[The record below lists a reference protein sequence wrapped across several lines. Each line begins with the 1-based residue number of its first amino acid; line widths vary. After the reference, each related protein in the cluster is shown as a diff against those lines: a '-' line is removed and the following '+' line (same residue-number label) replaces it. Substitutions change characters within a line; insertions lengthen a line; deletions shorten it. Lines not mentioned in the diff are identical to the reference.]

1 MMCRLL
7 LFQQWQ
13 PHSWQIFEPPL
24 FQSLG
29 KIMALLQCKK
39 DKLLMVARQAGRLLN
54 EADYSLLL
62 TGMTDVESSSQ
73 SSQ

>member
-1 MMCRLL
+1 
-7 LFQQWQ
+7 
-13 PHSWQIFEPPL
+13 
-24 FQSLG
+24 
-29 KIMALLQCKK
+29 MALLQCKK
-39 DKLLMVARQAGRLLN
+39 DKMLMVARQAGRLLN